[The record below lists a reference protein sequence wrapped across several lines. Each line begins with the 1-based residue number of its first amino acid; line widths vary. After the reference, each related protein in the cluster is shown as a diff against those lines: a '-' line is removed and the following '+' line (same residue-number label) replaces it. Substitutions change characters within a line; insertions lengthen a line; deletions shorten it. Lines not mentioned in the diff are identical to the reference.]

1 MKEEKHSF
9 IYEDPKLGR
18 ILMKENDTFHTT
30 LHTIEESEVP
40 FSTIEASWWD
50 LSTINSIM
58 AEKRDELKKQMEKS
72 LFAKTLENISLIKKN
87 VTPLLSKYSSV
98 RAKVLCDE
106 LMNEIQLGLTT
117 DDSGKPIE
125 K

>member
-1 MKEEKHSF
+1 MKEEKHTF

-18 ILMKENDTFHTT
+18 LLMKENDTFHTT
-30 LHTIEESEVP
+30 IHTIEEAENP
-40 FSTIEASWWD
+40 FYTIEASWWD

-58 AEKRDELKKQMEKS
+58 AEKRDDIAKHKELS
-72 LFAKTLENISLIKKN
+72 LITKTLENIAIIKKTI
-87 VTPLLSKYSSV
+87 TPLLSKYSSV
-98 RAKVLCDE
+98 RVKVLCDE

>member
-18 ILMKENDTFHTT
+18 LLMKENDTFHTT
-30 LHTIEESEVP
+30 IHTIEEGEKP
-40 FSTIEASWWD
+40 FYTIEASWWD

-58 AEKRDELKKQMEKS
+58 AEKRGDIAKHKELS
-72 LFAKTLENISLIKKN
+72 LVGRALENITFIKKN
-87 VTPLLSKYSSV
+87 LTPLLSKYSGV

-106 LMNEIQLGLTT
+106 LMNEIQLGLAT

>member
-18 ILMKENDTFHTT
+18 LLMKENGTFHTT
-30 LHTIEESEVP
+30 LHTIEESETP

-58 AEKRDELKKQMEKS
+58 AEKRDDLKKQMEKS

-87 VTPLLSKYSSV
+87 VTPFLSKYSSV